1 VRGKIISDHVAILH
15 EEPDPLEFGYVG
27 YGVARYR
34 DQIGE
39 FSPLDAAH
47 AVCQTNISA
56 AFVVMARITSSGCIP
71 AWRKVRRLDTEV
83 CPHRNTNS
91 RLLRQTTCI
100 LHIRRLR
107 SGWTATAC
115 HLAIFRG
122 LALSNKTTSGM
133 RYGSKKPQRRAVLK
147 STISRTLAVRLV
159 G

>member
-1 VRGKIISDHVAILH
+1 MEIQI
-15 EEPDPLEFGYVG
+15 PDCYDRPRV
-27 YGVARYR
+27 
-34 DQIGE
+34 
-39 FSPLDAAH
+39 S
-47 AVCQTNISA
+47 C
-56 AFVVMARITSSGCIP
+56 
-71 AWRKVRRLDTEV
+71 
-83 CPHRNTNS
+83 
-91 RLLRQTTCI
+91 
-100 LHIRRLR
+100 HIRRLR